1 MPSAEGTGLPDALKQ
16 NFQATLMQLQSPYMK
31 YFLELDVRKL
41 LNKVHCP
48 VLALNGTKDTQV
60 ECRSNLEA
68 LKSGLPAGGINCIE
82 AVDGVNHMFQHCA
95 TGATIEYREIE
106 ETFSPEVLQKIIT
119 WIESL

>member
-16 NFQATLMQLQSPYMK
+16 NFQATLIQLQSPYMK

-95 TGATIEYREIE
+95 TGASTEYRAIE
-106 ETFSPEVLQKIIT
+106 ETFSPEVLKKIIT